1 MKRLVLV
8 AAILV
13 TARGWTVGGQT
24 VNPLLGISAADA
36 FFDDTVLQDVRI
48 DLSSADWL
56 ALKANFRDDTYYAAD
71 FRWRDQVVRGI
82 GIRSRGFGTR
92 SATKPSLK
100 LDFNYFSPD
109 REFLGLKQAV
119 LKNDLTDP
127 SNMHER
133 ISMLLMRR
141 MGVPAPREA
150 SARLFVNG
158 DYYGVYTL
166 IEGVDKPFLKRVF
179 GDNDGYLF
187 SYEWAFPYFFA
198 DRGTDPSLYVP
209 SPFSPETHEDDP
221 EPQAIVEL
229 VHTINY
235 STNFASDINA
245 YLDIKKFVRHIAV
258 ENFLA
263 DRDDFLGD
271 YGMANFFLY
280 RLPDR
285 RQFGLIAWDKSET
298 FSSASFDIF
307 QNVFAS
313 PDRTNQ
319 LVVRALSVPEL
330 RALYLDT
337 LLECVRS
344 ASEPGTSDPRGW
356 LDREIDRENAQIRD
370 ATFADPVKPFSNG
383 DYDAAVSGLHDFA
396 RIRGPFVTQA
406 VNTQR

>member
-1 MKRLVLV
+1 
-8 AAILV
+8 
-13 TARGWTVGGQT
+13 
-24 VNPLLGISAADA
+24 
-36 FFDDTVLQDVRI
+36 
-48 DLSSADWL
+48 
-56 ALKANFRDDTYYAAD
+56 
-71 FRWRDQVVRGI
+71 VRGI

-100 LDFNYFSPD
+100 IDFNYFSPD

-141 MGVPAPREA
+141 MGIPAPREA

-158 DYYGVYTL
+158 DYSGVYTL
-166 IEGVDKPFLKRVF
+166 IEGVDKSFLKRVF

-198 DRGTDPSLYVP
+198 DRGPAPSLYVP

-229 VHTINY
+229 VQTINY
-235 STNFASDINA
+235 STNFASDINT

-280 RLPDR
+280 RLPTD
-285 RQFGLIAWDKSET
+285 G
-298 FSSASFDIF
+298 SS
-307 QNVFAS
+307 
-313 PDRTNQ
+313 
-319 LVVRALSVPEL
+319 
-330 RALYLDT
+330 
-337 LLECVRS
+337 
-344 ASEPGTSDPRGW
+344 G
-356 LDREIDRENAQIRD
+356 
-370 ATFADPVKPFSNG
+370 
-383 DYDAAVSGLHDFA
+383 
-396 RIRGPFVTQA
+396 
-406 VNTQR
+406 

>member
-48 DLSSADWL
+48 DLGSTDWL

-100 LDFNYFSPD
+100 IDFNYFSPD

-141 MGVPAPREA
+141 MGIPAPREA

-158 DYYGVYTL
+158 EYSGVYTL
-166 IEGVDKPFLKRVF
+166 IEGVDKDFLKRVF
-179 GDNDGYLF
+179 GENDGYLF

-198 DRGTDPSLYVP
+198 DRGTEPSLYVP

-235 STNFASDINA
+235 STNFAADIST
-245 YLDIKKFVRHIAV
+245 YLDIKKFVRHVAV

-263 DRDDFLGD
+263 DRDDFNGD

-285 RQFGLIAWDKSET
+285 RQFGLIAWDKSEA
-298 FSSASFDIF
+298 FSSPLFDIY
-307 QNVFAS
+307 QHVFE
-313 PDRTNQ
+313 NQ
-319 LVVRALSVPEL
+319 LTSRALAIPEL

-337 LLECVRS
+337 LLECVKS
-344 ASEPGTSDPRGW
+344 INEPGTSDPRGW